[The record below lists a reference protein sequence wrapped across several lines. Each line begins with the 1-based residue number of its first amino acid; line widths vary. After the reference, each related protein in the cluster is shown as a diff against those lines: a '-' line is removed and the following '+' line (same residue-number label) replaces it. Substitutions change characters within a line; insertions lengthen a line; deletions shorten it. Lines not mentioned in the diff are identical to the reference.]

1 MRSAWVMSELWTM
14 ALNNMHPCRFSL
26 KLFVVTFVLTYT
38 FIHFTFRQHF
48 TSSKSGIIS
57 CTSRCYQ
64 GSRIIGKD
72 KTKTEIW
79 ENKPLTQRMLL
90 LHPSAVPHLSRLQP
104 PLSSA
109 SWIEGGQLTMDNGHC
124 EVNENEYN
132 LVPRYFESMQNDMR
146 LSFFISKQKINLKEY
161 LVNAFPHGIEGD
173 IEI

>member
-1 MRSAWVMSELWTM
+1 MNYGICTPVVLA
-14 ALNNMHPCRFSL
+14 FSYL
-26 KLFVVTFVLTYT
+26 LSLLCSLIL
-38 FIHFTFRQHF
+38 FIHYTFRQHF

-57 CTSRCYQ
+57 CTWRCYQ
-64 GSRIIGKD
+64 GSRIFRKD

-132 LVPRYFESMQNDMR
+132 LVPRYLESMQNDMR
-146 LSFFISKQKINLKEY
+146 LSFFISKRKISLKEY